1 MTKKKT
7 ILIIEQETN
16 LINGL
21 KSILEKGDYEVVSI
35 FNYYFLGELFK
46 DKAPDLAIIN
56 INIPK
61 ELGLNILRKTKET
74 FPSLPIIAMSVY
86 SNSFSKKEL
95 NRLGADDFIAKP
107 FDVKYLKERIEVLIG
122 KKR

>member
-16 LINGL
+16 LANGL
-21 KSILEKGDYEVVSI
+21 RSILEKEGYEVIST
-35 FNYYFLGELFK
+35 FNSYCLNELFK

-86 SNSFSKKEL
+86 SHSFTKKEL

-107 FDVKYLKERIEVLIG
+107 FDVKYLKGHIEELIG

>member
-1 MTKKKT
+1 MTKKRT

-16 LINGL
+16 LANGL
-21 KSILEKGDYEVVSI
+21 KSILEKEGYEVVST
-35 FNYYFLGELFK
+35 FNYYLLSELFK
-46 DKAPDLAIIN
+46 DRAPDLAIIN

-86 SNSFSKKEL
+86 SHSFSKKEL
-95 NRLGADDFIAKP
+95 SRLGADDFVAKP
-107 FDVKYLKERIEVLIG
+107 FEVGHLKERIEELINH
-122 KKR
+122 KK